1 MRQKVKVRIGSL
13 IGMRVR
19 RSFSVEFKEEIV
31 EAIVSGS
38 ATAAE
43 IAREYSISPVMI
55 SKWKK
60 DYKTGK
66 FFENADSSNIARFK
80 LKVREMERTIGQLTM
95 ENRMLIKARDLA
107 TKGKKEDLSI
117 VTSKTWEQ
125 SRGGVD

>member
-1 MRQKVKVRIGSL
+1 MRQKVKVRVGGL
-13 IGMRVR
+13 IGMRIR
-19 RSFSVEFKEEIV
+19 RSFPKEFKREVV

-55 SKWKK
+55 TKWKK

-66 FFENADSSNIARFK
+66 FFENVDATDIARLK

-107 TKGKKEDLSI
+107 TKEKKEDMSI
-117 VTSKTWEQ
+117 LTVKTWKQ
-125 SRGGVD
+125 LQGGAD